1 MHQHLADVLSRLD
14 ASRAALGAAVD
25 TVPAPLRQQ
34 RPDAERWSVAEVLE
48 HLSIVARIFTGRVAD
63 ALNTARAAGLAAES
77 SERLPLPDAVETRMA
92 NRVNR
97 RPAPE
102 AAVPTGTL
110 DAAAAWAAIESA
122 HQRLHALAEEAD
134 GLALSQVMLTHPI
147 FGTMSVYQFVE
158 LIAAHEGRHTE
169 QIKEIARSL
178 SLGGAAAQR

>member
-14 ASRAALGAAVD
+14 ASRAALGAAVE

-34 RPDAERWSVAEVLE
+34 RPGAERWSVAEVLE

-63 ALNTARAAGLAAES
+63 ALDAARAAGLAAEF
-77 SERLPLPDAVETRMA
+77 SERLPLPDEIETRMA

-97 RPAPE
+97 RASPE

-110 DAAAAWAAIESA
+110 DAAAAWAAVESSHA
-122 HQRLHALAEEAD
+122 RLRVLVETAD
-134 GLALSQVMLTHPI
+134 GLALSQVMLTHPF

-158 LIAAHEGRHTE
+158 LIAAHEGRHAE
-169 QIKEIARSL
+169 QIKEIARAISG
-178 SLGGAAAQR
+178 SAD